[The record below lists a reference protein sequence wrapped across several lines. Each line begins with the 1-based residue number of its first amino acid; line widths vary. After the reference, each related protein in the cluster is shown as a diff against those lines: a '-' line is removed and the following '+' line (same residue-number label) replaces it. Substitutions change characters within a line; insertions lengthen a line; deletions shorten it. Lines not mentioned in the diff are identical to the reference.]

1 MKITFA
7 TAVGALALLMPVQSF
22 AALPRTPQQCDE
34 LTNFVFQVDGRQGTL
49 AFFVR
54 EFQRTPQEW
63 DAAHWQ
69 QASDALKTCA
79 QVYARQGMAF
89 EGEQVLERGQRAL
102 ADYRDDTQSAAR
114 QVVDVAAQRDAAERA
129 RRKEAEIRQEVAAKK
144 KREAEAEEVKLQPHV
159 ALALA
164 RDAGSAIQC
173 PDLFNATAGQ
183 TKAVGFF
190 EKRLSVPAS
199 QWRPAHWRSAFS
211 QVNSCHIDDLP
222 EQGNLWADVA
232 RRQLL
237 ERYARVAGLSV
248 EDLRSVNFTVA
259 NALETAY
266 RARLNAEQGVDNERL
281 IADFRILQKSFR
293 AEWLT
298 QCYADIKAKLP
309 DPRSFT
315 PDSYRLIDPTLGGG
329 SLKMAF
335 AEYLKMFGVNPF
347 PANGR
352 PLFATVR
359 FRAKNQYGAYEWAE
373 TDCVYYIDNGQVRY
387 HRLP

>member
-1 MKITFA
+1 MKVLTSFVS
-7 TAVGALALLMPVQSF
+7 VGVGLVLSAQAN
-22 AALPRTPQQCDE
+22 AAPRATPQQCDE

-54 EFQRTPQEW
+54 EFQRPPQEW
-63 DAAHWQ
+63 DATDWQ
-69 QASDALKTCA
+69 QASDTLKACA

-102 ADYRDDTQSAAR
+102 ADYRDDTHSAAR
-114 QVVDVAAQRDAAERA
+114 QAADMAAQQDAAERA

-164 RDAGSAIQC
+164 RDAAPPIQC
-173 PDLFNATAGQ
+173 ADLFNAAAGQ

-190 EKRLSVPAS
+190 EKRLGHPAA
-199 QWRPAHWRSAFS
+199 QWSPAYWRSAFS
-211 QVNSCHIDDLP
+211 QVNACHRDDLP

-237 ERYARVAGLSV
+237 ERYATVAGLSV
-248 EDLRSVNFTVA
+248 EDLRSVNFMVA

-266 RARLNAEQGVDNERL
+266 RTRLTAQKGVDNERL
-281 IADFRILQKSFR
+281 IADFRVLQKSFHPD
-293 AEWLT
+293 ALAP
-298 QCYADIKAKLP
+298 CYADIKAKLP
-309 DPRSFT
+309 DPRSFA
-315 PDSYRLIDPTLGGG
+315 PDSYRLIDPTVGGG
-329 SLKMAF
+329 SLKMF
-335 AEYLKMFGVNPF
+335 QAEYLKMLGVNPF

-352 PLFATVR
+352 PLFVTVR
-359 FRAKNQYGAYEWAE
+359 LRAKNQYGAYEWAE
-373 TDCVYYIDNGQVRY
+373 TDCVYYVDNGQVRY
-387 HRLP
+387 HRVP